1 MQPVYFDPSAI
12 PTLSMETIKK
22 AQDVLGKVD
31 PMEFLKG
38 RMAVKD
44 AKGEV
49 TLDAMEKM
57 KQDATIRRTTKKR
70 GGVSTIEIGVRKIE
84 LPKEAKG

>member
-1 MQPVYFDPSAI
+1 
-12 PTLSMETIKK
+12 
-22 AQDVLGKVD
+22 
-31 PMEFLKG
+31 MEFLKG